1 MPAKNQNAVPGT
13 GCAGV
18 RGHARSH
25 RDRVE
30 PERDATERGPMT
42 DIDVR
47 LREDVHVLGE
57 LLGETIRQQHGD
69 AFLQKIEDIR
79 HSAKADRRGP
89 GEQLTST
96 LADLAEE
103 DLLPVARAFN
113 QFLNLANMAEQYQLI
128 RRRDVGQPEPF
139 EARVLPELLARLK
152 QAGHSNDAL
161 ARQLAKLDIQLV
173 LTAHP
178 TEVARRTLIQK
189 YDAIAGQLAAQDHR
203 DLTPDERQQV
213 RVRLR
218 RLIAEAW
225 HTEEIRRTR
234 PTPVDEAK
242 WGFAVIEH
250 SLWHAIPSHLRKV
263 DQALLEATGLR
274 LPLEAA
280 PIRFASWMGG
290 DRDGN
295 PNVTAAVTREVLL
308 LARWMAADLFLRDI
322 DALAA
327 ELSMQQASAALRERV
342 GDSAEPYRAVL
353 KQLRDR
359 LRATRA
365 WAHTALTSSQPAS
378 AEVLV
383 DNRDLIAPL
392 ELCYQSLHECGMG
405 VIAEGPLLDC
415 LRRAVTFGLFLGRL
429 DVRQD
434 AARHRDALTEI
445 TDYLGLG
452 RYADWD
458 EDRRIE
464 FLQAELKNRRPLLP
478 AHFRPQADTAEVLA
492 TCREVAAAPAASL
505 GSYVISMAGAA
516 SDVLAVQ
523 LLLKE
528 AGLTRP
534 MRVVPLFETLADLDN
549 AGPVMQRLL
558 GLPGYRAGLRGP
570 QEVMI
575 GYSDSAKDAGTT
587 AAAWAQYRAQENLV
601 RICAEHQVELLLFH
615 GRGGTVGR
623 GGGPAHAAILS
634 QPPGSVAGRFR
645 TTEQGEMIRFK
656 FGLPAIAEQNLNL
669 YLAAVLEA
677 TLLPPPPPQPA
688 WREVMD
694 QLAAD
699 GVKAYRSVVRDN
711 PDFVEYFRQS
721 TPEQELGRLPLGS
734 RPAKRRAGGIE
745 SLRAIPWIFGWTQT
759 RLMLPAWLGW
769 ETALSNALA
778 RGQGELLAQMREQW
792 PFFRTRIDMLE
803 MVLAKADAQIAEAYD
818 ERLVQPHLLP
828 LGAHLR
834 DLLSQSCQV
843 VLGLTGQQ
851 VLLAHSPETLEFI
864 SLRNT
869 YLDPLHRLQAELLAR
884 SRSREAALDSPLEQA
899 LLVTVAGIA
908 AGLRNTG

>member
-1 MPAKNQNAVPGT
+1 
-13 GCAGV
+13 
-18 RGHARSH
+18 
-25 RDRVE
+25 
-30 PERDATERGPMT
+30 MT

-47 LREDVHVLGE
+47 LREDVHLLGE
-57 LLGETIRQQHGD
+57 LLGHTVREQHGET
-69 AFLQKIEDIR
+69 FLQKIEAIR
-79 HSAKADRRGP
+79 HSAKADRSG
-89 GEQLTST
+89 GEEQLSST
-96 LADLAEE
+96 LADLADDE
-103 DLLPVARAFN
+103 LLPVARAFN
-113 QFLNLANMAEQYQLI
+113 QFLNLANIAEQYQLI
-128 RRRDVGQPEPF
+128 RRRDADQPEPF

-152 QAGHSNDAL
+152 AAGHSDDAL
-161 ARQLAKLDIQLV
+161 ARQLGKLNIELV

-189 YDAIAGQLAAQDHR
+189 YDAIAAQLAVQDHR
-203 DLTPDERQQV
+203 DLTPAEREQV
-213 RVRLR
+213 RERLQ

-250 SLWHAIPSHLRKV
+250 SLWHAIPNHMRKA
-263 DQALLEATGLR
+263 DKALHAATGLH

-308 LARWMAADLFLRDI
+308 LARWMAADLFLRDVHS
-322 DALAA
+322 LAA
-327 ELSMQQASAALRERV
+327 ELSMQQASPALRARV
-342 GDSAEPYRAVL
+342 GDCAEPYRALL
-353 KQLRDR
+353 KPLRER
-359 LRATRA
+359 LRETRA
-365 WAHTALTSSQPAS
+365 WAQSALTTAQPPGPL
-378 AEVLV
+378 VLQ
-383 DNRDLIAPL
+383 DNRELFEPL
-392 ELCYQSLHECGMG
+392 HLCFESLHECGMG
-405 VIAEGPLLDC
+405 VIADGPLLDC
-415 LRRAVTFGLFLGRL
+415 LRRAVTFGLFLVRL

-434 AARHRDALTEI
+434 STRHAAALSEI
-445 TDYLGLG
+445 TEYLGLG
-452 RYADWD
+452 SYAEWN
-458 EDRRIE
+458 EEARID
-464 FLQAELKNRRPLLP
+464 FLQRELASRRPLLP
-478 AHFRPQADTAEVLA
+478 AHYQPQADTAEVLD
-492 TCREVAAAPAASL
+492 TCREIAAAPAASL

-528 AGLTRP
+528 AGLQRP

-558 GLPGYRAGLRGP
+558 SLPGYRAGLHGP

-587 AAAWAQYRAQENLV
+587 AAAWAQYRAQETLV
-601 RICAEHQVELLLFH
+601 QICREQEVELLLFH

-623 GGGPAHAAILS
+623 GGAPAHAAILS

-645 TTEQGEMIRFK
+645 ATEQGEMIRFK
-656 FGLPAIAEQNLNL
+656 FGLADIAEQNLNL

-699 GVKAYRSVVRDN
+699 GVKTYRGVVREN

-769 ETALSNALA
+769 EAALNNALA
-778 RGQGELLAQMREQW
+778 RGQGPLLAQMREQW

-803 MVLAKADAQIAEAYD
+803 MVLAKADAEIAASYD
-818 ERLVQPHLLP
+818 ERLVQPHLRP
-828 LGAHLR
+828 LGEHLR
-834 DLLSQSCQV
+834 DLLSQACQV
-843 VLGLTGQQ
+843 VLGLTGQP

-864 SLRNT
+864 RLRNT
-869 YLDPLHRLQAELLAR
+869 YLDPLHLLQAELLAR
-884 SRSREAALDSPLEQA
+884 SREREAALDSPLEQA

>member
-1 MPAKNQNAVPGT
+1 
-13 GCAGV
+13 
-18 RGHARSH
+18 
-25 RDRVE
+25 
-30 PERDATERGPMT
+30 MT
-42 DIDVR
+42 DIDAR
-47 LREDVHVLGE
+47 LREDVHLLGE
-57 LLGETIRQQHGD
+57 LLGNTIREQYGE
-69 AFLQKIEDIR
+69 AFLDKIEQIR
-79 HSAKADRRGP
+79 KGAKADRRGSLDA
-89 GEQLTST
+89 ELSASLNQLS
-96 LADLAEE
+96 E
-103 DLLPVARAFN
+103 DELLPVARAFN
-113 QFLNLANMAEQYQLI
+113 QFLNLANIAEQYQLI
-128 RRRDVGQPEPF
+128 HRREESQPAPF
-139 EARVLPELLARLK
+139 ESRVLPELLARLR
-152 QAGHSNDAL
+152 AEGHGAEAL
-161 ARQLAKLDIQLV
+161 ARQLGRLEIELV

-189 YDAIAGQLAAQDHR
+189 YDAIAAQLAAQDHR
-203 DLTPDERQQV
+203 DLTSAERAQIHT
-213 RVRLR
+213 RLQ

-250 SLWHAIPSHLRKV
+250 SLWQAIPNYLRKA
-263 DQALLEATGLR
+263 DQALHAATGMH

-308 LARWMAADLFLRDI
+308 LARWMAADLYLRDV
-322 DALAA
+322 DQLAA
-327 ELSMQQASAALRERV
+327 DLSMQQANAALRTLA

-353 KQLRDR
+353 KQLRER
-359 LRATRA
+359 LRATRN
-365 WAHTALTSSQPAS
+365 WAQASLSASVPATVQ
-378 AEVLV
+378 VLQN
-383 DNRDLIAPL
+383 NRELLDPL

-405 VIAEGPLLDC
+405 VIADGPLLDC
-415 LRRAVTFGLFLGRL
+415 LRRAVTFGLFLVRL

-434 AARHRDALTEI
+434 SSRHTAAMTEI

-452 RYADWD
+452 RYGDWS
-458 EDRRIE
+458 EEQRID
-464 FLQAELKNRRPLLP
+464 FLMRELGSRRPLLP
-478 AHFRPQADTAEVLA
+478 GYFKPSADTAEVLA
-492 TCREVAAAPAASL
+492 TCREIAAAPAASL

-528 AGLTRP
+528 AGVLRP

-549 AGPVMQRLL
+549 AGPVIEQLL
-558 GLPGYRAGLRGP
+558 LLPGYRSRLQGP

-587 AAAWAQYRAQENLV
+587 AAAWAQYRAQEKLV
-601 RICAEHQVELLLFH
+601 DICREQQVELLLFH

-656 FGLPAIAEQNLNL
+656 FGLPDIAEQNLNL

-677 TLLPPPPPQPA
+677 TLLPPPLPQPA
-688 WREVMD
+688 WRDLMD
-694 QLAAD
+694 ELADD
-699 GVKAYRSVVRDN
+699 GVKAYRAVVREN
-711 PDFVEYFRQS
+711 PQFVEYFRQS

-769 ETALSNALA
+769 ETALSKALE
-778 RGQGELLAQMREQW
+778 RGEGELLGQMREQW

-803 MVLAKADAQIAEAYD
+803 MVLAKADADIARSYD
-818 ERLVQPHLLP
+818 ERLVEPALLP

-834 DLLSQSCQV
+834 DLLSQACSV
-843 VLGLTGQQ
+843 VLGLTGQSQ
-851 VLLAHSPETLEFI
+851 LLAHSPDTLEFI
-864 SLRNT
+864 RLRNT
-869 YLDPLHRLQAELLAR
+869 YLDPLHLLQAELLAR
-884 SRSREAALDSPLEQA
+884 SRRQDGAQDSPVEQA
-899 LLVTVAGIA
+899 LLVSVAGIA

>member
-1 MPAKNQNAVPGT
+1 ML
-13 GCAGV
+13 
-18 RGHARSH
+18 
-25 RDRVE
+25 
-30 PERDATERGPMT
+30 MT
-42 DIDVR
+42 DIDAR
-47 LREDVHVLGE
+47 LREDVHLLGE
-57 LLGETIRQQHGD
+57 LLGNTIREQYGD
-69 AFLQKIEDIR
+69 TFLDKIEQIR
-79 HSAKADRRGP
+79 KGAKADRRGSVDA
-89 GEQLTST
+89 ELSASLNQLS
-96 LADLAEE
+96 E
-103 DLLPVARAFN
+103 DELLPVARAFN
-113 QFLNLANMAEQYQLI
+113 QFLNLANIAEQYQLI
-128 RRRDVGQPEPF
+128 HRREESQPQPF
-139 EARVLPELLARLK
+139 EARVLPELLARLR
-152 QAGHSNDAL
+152 AEGHGAEAL
-161 ARQLAKLDIQLV
+161 ARQLGRLEIELV

-189 YDAIAGQLAAQDHR
+189 YDAIAAQLAAQDHR
-203 DLTPDERQQV
+203 DLTSAERAQIHE
-213 RVRLR
+213 RLQ

-250 SLWHAIPSHLRKV
+250 SLWQAIPNYLRKA
-263 DQALLEATGLR
+263 DQALHAATGLR

-308 LARWMAADLFLRDI
+308 LARWMAADLYLRDV
-322 DALAA
+322 DQLAA
-327 ELSMQQASAALRERV
+327 ELSMQHASEALRAQA

-353 KQLRDR
+353 KQLRER
-359 LRATRA
+359 LRATRN
-365 WAHTALTSSQPAS
+365 WAHASLTAATPPGAD
-378 AEVLV
+378 VLQH
-383 DNRDLIAPL
+383 NRELLDPL
-392 ELCYQSLHECGMG
+392 ELCYHSLHQCGMG
-405 VIAEGPLLDC
+405 VIADGPLLDC
-415 LRRAVTFGLFLGRL
+415 LRRAVTFGLFLVRL

-434 AARHRDALTEI
+434 STRHSAAMTEI

-452 RYADWD
+452 RFEDWN
-458 EDRRIE
+458 EEQRIS
-464 FLQAELKNRRPLLP
+464 FLLEELNNRRPLLP
-478 AHFRPQADTAEVLA
+478 AHFKPSADTAEVLA

-528 AGLTRP
+528 AGVLRP

-549 AGPVMQRLL
+549 AGPVIERLL
-558 GLPGYRAGLRGP
+558 GLPGYRSRLQGP

-587 AAAWAQYRAQENLV
+587 AAAWAQYRAQERLV
-601 RICAEHQVELLLFH
+601 DICREQQVELLLFH

-656 FGLPAIAEQNLNL
+656 FGLPDIAEQNLNL

-677 TLLPPPPPQPA
+677 TLLPPPPPTPQ
-688 WREVMD
+688 WRHLMD
-694 QLAAD
+694 ELAAD
-699 GVKAYRSVVRDN
+699 GVSAYRAVVREN
-711 PDFVEYFRQS
+711 PQFVEYFRQS

-769 ETALSNALA
+769 ETALSKALE
-778 RGQGELLAQMREQW
+778 RGEGELLGQMREQW

-803 MVLAKADAQIAEAYD
+803 MVLAKADADIARSYD
-818 ERLVQPHLLP
+818 ERLVEPGLLS

-834 DLLSQSCQV
+834 DLLSQACSV
-843 VLGLTGQQ
+843 VLGLTGQSQ
-851 VLLAHSPETLEFI
+851 LLAHSPATLEFI
-864 SLRNT
+864 RLRNT
-869 YLDPLHRLQAELLAR
+869 YLDPLHLLQAELLAR
-884 SRSREAALDSPLEQA
+884 SRQQDGAQGSPVEQA
-899 LLVTVAGIA
+899 LLVSVAGIA

>member
-1 MPAKNQNAVPGT
+1 M
-13 GCAGV
+13 
-18 RGHARSH
+18 S
-25 RDRVE
+25 
-30 PERDATERGPMT
+30 
-42 DIDVR
+42 DIDAR
-47 LREDVHVLGE
+47 LREDVHLLGE
-57 LLGETIRQQHGD
+57 LLGNTIREQYGD
-69 AFLQKIEDIR
+69 DFLDKIEQIR
-79 HSAKADRRGP
+79 KGAKADRRGAVSDKAA
-89 GEQLTST
+89 GDELSASLNQLQ
-96 LADLAEE
+96 E
-103 DLLPVARAFN
+103 DELLPVARAFN
-113 QFLNLANMAEQYQLI
+113 QFLNLANIAEQYQLI
-128 RRRDVGQPEPF
+128 HRRDESQPAPF
-139 EARVLPELLARLK
+139 ESRVLPELLARLK
-152 QAGHSNDAL
+152 SEGHSNESL
-161 ARQLAKLDIQLV
+161 ARQLARLEIELV

-189 YDAIAGQLAAQDHR
+189 YDAIAAQLALQDHR
-203 DLTPDERQQV
+203 DLTSAEREQI
-213 RVRLR
+213 RERLQ

-225 HTEEIRRTR
+225 HTEEIRRIR

-250 SLWHAIPSHLRKV
+250 SLWHAIPNYLRKA
-263 DQALLEATGLR
+263 DQALHAATGLR

-295 PNVTAAVTREVLL
+295 PNVTAPVTREVLL
-308 LARWMAADLFLRDI
+308 LARWMAADLYLRDI
-322 DALAA
+322 DHLAS
-327 ELSMQQASAALRERV
+327 ELSMQQASPALQAKV
-342 GDSAEPYRAVL
+342 GDSVEPYRALL
-353 KQLRDR
+353 KQLRER
-359 LRATRA
+359 LRATRQ
-365 WAHTALTSSQPAS
+365 WAHASLTASTPAP
-378 AEVLV
+378 ADVLQN
-383 DNRDLIAPL
+383 NRDLLDPL

-405 VIAEGPLLDC
+405 VIADGPLLDC
-415 LRRAVTFGLFLGRL
+415 LRRAVTFGLFLVRL

-434 AARHRDALTEI
+434 SSRHSAAMTEI

-452 RYADWD
+452 RYEDWD
-458 EDRRIE
+458 EDARIR
-464 FLQAELKNRRPLLP
+464 FLTQELANRRPLLP
-478 AHFRPQADTAEVLA
+478 GYFKASADTAEVLN
-492 TCREVAAAPAASL
+492 TCKEIAAAPAASL

-528 AGLTRP
+528 SGVQRP

-549 AGPVMQRLL
+549 AGPVMERLL
-558 GLPGYRAGLRGP
+558 QLPGYRSRLQGP

-587 AAAWAQYRAQENLV
+587 AAAWAQYRAQERLV
-601 RICAEHQVELLLFH
+601 DICREQQVELLLFH

-656 FGLPAIAEQNLNL
+656 FGLPDIAEQNLNL

-677 TLLPPPPPQPA
+677 TLLPPPPPEPA
-688 WREVMD
+688 WRHLMD
-694 QLAAD
+694 ELAAD
-699 GVKAYRSVVRDN
+699 GVSAYRAVVREN
-711 PDFVEYFRQS
+711 PQFVEYFRQS

-769 ETALSNALA
+769 EAALSKALE
-778 RGQGELLAQMREQW
+778 RGEGELLGQMREQW

-803 MVLAKADAQIAEAYD
+803 MVLAKADADIARLYD
-818 ERLVQPHLLP
+818 ERLVQPDLLP

-834 DLLSQSCQV
+834 DLLSQACAV
-843 VLGLTGQQ
+843 VLGLTGQSQ
-851 VLLAHSPETLEFI
+851 LLAHSPDTLEFI
-864 SLRNT
+864 RLRNT
-869 YLDPLHRLQAELLAR
+869 YLDPLHLLQAELLAR
-884 SRSREAALDSPLEQA
+884 SRQQEAAQDSPLEQA
-899 LLVTVAGIA
+899 LLVSVAGIA

>member
-1 MPAKNQNAVPGT
+1 
-13 GCAGV
+13 
-18 RGHARSH
+18 
-25 RDRVE
+25 
-30 PERDATERGPMT
+30 MT

-47 LREDVHVLGE
+47 LREDVHLLGE
-57 LLGETIRQQHGD
+57 LLGETIRQQHGE

-79 HSAKADRRGP
+79 HSAKADRQGAA
-89 GEQLTST
+89 EQLSTT
-96 LADLAEE
+96 LADLAED

-113 QFLNLANMAEQYQLI
+113 QFLNLANIAEQYQLI
-128 RRRDVGQPEPF
+128 HRRDAGQPAPF
-139 EARVLPELLARLK
+139 EDRALPELLARLK
-152 QAGHSNDAL
+152 QAGHKADAL
-161 ARQLAKLDIQLV
+161 ARQLARLDIQLV

-189 YDAIAGQLAAQDHR
+189 YDAIAAQLAAQDHR
-203 DLTPDERQQV
+203 DLTPAERQQI
-213 RVRLR
+213 RERLR

-263 DQALLEATGLR
+263 DQALSEATGLH

-280 PIRFASWMGG
+280 PVRFASWMGG

-322 DALAA
+322 DYLAA
-327 ELSMQQASAALRERV
+327 ELSMQQASAAVRAKV
-342 GDSAEPYRAVL
+342 GDSAEPYRALL
-353 KQLRDR
+353 KQVRER

-365 WAHTALTSSQPAS
+365 WAHASLASTQPAS

-383 DNRDLIAPL
+383 DNRELIEPL

-405 VIAEGPLLDC
+405 VIADGPLLDT
-415 LRRAVTFGLFLGRL
+415 LRRAVTFGLFLVRL

-434 AARHRDALTEI
+434 AARHRDALSEI

-458 EDRRIE
+458 EEQRIS

-478 AHFRPQADTAEVLA
+478 GHFKPQADTAEVLA
-492 TCREVAAAPAASL
+492 TCREIVAAPGASL

-549 AGPVMQRLL
+549 AGPVMERLL
-558 GLPGYRAGLRGP
+558 GLPGYRASLHGP

-601 RICAEHQVELLLFH
+601 RICTEHQVELLLFH

-656 FGLPAIAEQNLNL
+656 FGLPGIAEQNLNL

-688 WREVMD
+688 WRELMD

-699 GVKAYRSVVRDN
+699 GLKAYRGVVREH
-711 PDFVEYFRQS
+711 PDFVEYFRES

-769 ETALSNALA
+769 ETALGNALA
-778 RGQGELLAQMREQW
+778 RGQGELLGQMREQW

-803 MVLAKADAQIAEAYD
+803 MVLAKADGEIAKAYD
-818 ERLVQPHLLP
+818 ERLVQPPLLP
-828 LGAHLR
+828 LGAQLR

-843 VLGLTGQQ
+843 VLGLTGQP

-864 SLRNT
+864 RLRNT

-884 SRSREAALDSPLEQA
+884 SRSREAALDSPLQQA

>member
-1 MPAKNQNAVPGT
+1 
-13 GCAGV
+13 
-18 RGHARSH
+18 
-25 RDRVE
+25 
-30 PERDATERGPMT
+30 MT
-42 DIDVR
+42 DIDAR
-47 LREDVHVLGE
+47 LREDVHLLGE
-57 LLGETIRQQHGD
+57 LLGNTIREQYGD
-69 AFLQKIEDIR
+69 TFLDKIEQIR
-79 HSAKADRRGP
+79 KGAKADRRGSVDA
-89 GEQLTST
+89 ELSASLNQLS
-96 LADLAEE
+96 E
-103 DLLPVARAFN
+103 DELLPVARAFN
-113 QFLNLANMAEQYQLI
+113 QFLNLANIAEQYQLI
-128 RRRDVGQPEPF
+128 HRREASQPEPF
-139 EARVLPELLARLK
+139 EARVLPELLARLR
-152 QAGHSNDAL
+152 AEGHGAEAL
-161 ARQLAKLDIQLV
+161 ARQLGRLEIELV

-189 YDAIAGQLAAQDHR
+189 YDAIAAQLAAQDHR
-203 DLTPDERQQV
+203 DLTSAERAQIHE
-213 RVRLR
+213 RLQ

-250 SLWHAIPSHLRKV
+250 SLWQAIPNYLRKA
-263 DQALLEATGLR
+263 DQALHAATGLR

-295 PNVTAAVTREVLL
+295 PNVTATVTREVLL
-308 LARWMAADLFLRDI
+308 LARWMAADLYLRDV
-322 DALAA
+322 DQLAA
-327 ELSMQQASAALRERV
+327 ELSMQRASEALRAQA

-353 KQLRDR
+353 KQLRER
-359 LRATRA
+359 LRATRN
-365 WAHTALTSSQPAS
+365 WAHAS
-378 AEVLV
+378 LSAATPPSTDVLQH
-383 DNRDLIAPL
+383 NRELLDPL
-392 ELCYQSLHECGMG
+392 ELCYHSLHECGMG
-405 VIAEGPLLDC
+405 VIADGPLLDC
-415 LRRAVTFGLFLGRL
+415 LRRAVTFGLFLVRL

-434 AARHRDALTEI
+434 STRHTAAMTEI

-452 RYADWD
+452 RYEDWN
-458 EDRRIE
+458 EEQRIS
-464 FLQAELKNRRPLLP
+464 FLLAELSNRRPLLP
-478 AHFRPQADTAEVLA
+478 AHFKPSADTAEVLA

-523 LLLKE
+523 LLLKD
-528 AGLTRP
+528 AGVLRP

-549 AGPVMQRLL
+549 AGPVIEQLL
-558 GLPGYRAGLRGP
+558 LLPGYRSRLQGP

-587 AAAWAQYRAQENLV
+587 AAAWAQYRAQERLV
-601 RICAEHQVELLLFH
+601 DICREQQVELLLFH

-656 FGLPAIAEQNLNL
+656 FGLPDIAEQNLNL

-677 TLLPPPPPQPA
+677 TLLPPPPPTPQ
-688 WREVMD
+688 WRDLMD
-694 QLAAD
+694 ELAAD
-699 GVKAYRSVVRDN
+699 GVSAYRAVVRES
-711 PDFVEYFRQS
+711 PQFVEYFRQS

-769 ETALSNALA
+769 ETALSKALE
-778 RGQGELLAQMREQW
+778 RGEGELLGQMREQW

-803 MVLAKADAQIAEAYD
+803 MVLAKADADIARSYD
-818 ERLVQPHLLP
+818 ERLVEPGLLP

-834 DLLSQSCQV
+834 DLLSQACSV
-843 VLGLTGQQ
+843 VLGLTGQSQ
-851 VLLAHSPETLEFI
+851 LLAHSPATLEFI
-864 SLRNT
+864 RLRNT
-869 YLDPLHRLQAELLAR
+869 YLDPLHLLQAELLAR
-884 SRSREAALDSPLEQA
+884 SRQQDVAQGSPVEQA
-899 LLVTVAGIA
+899 LLVSVAGIA

>member
-1 MPAKNQNAVPGT
+1 M
-13 GCAGV
+13 
-18 RGHARSH
+18 S
-25 RDRVE
+25 
-30 PERDATERGPMT
+30 
-42 DIDVR
+42 DIDAR
-47 LREDVHVLGE
+47 LREDVHLLGE
-57 LLGETIRQQHGD
+57 LLGNTIREQYGD
-69 AFLQKIEDIR
+69 EFLDKIEQIR
-79 HSAKADRRGP
+79 KGAKADRG
-89 GEQLTST
+89 GAADELSASLNQLQ
-96 LADLAEE
+96 E
-103 DLLPVARAFN
+103 DELLPVARAFN
-113 QFLNLANMAEQYQLI
+113 QFLNLANIAEQYQLI
-128 RRRDVGQPEPF
+128 HRRDESQPAPF
-139 EARVLPELLARLK
+139 ESRVLPELLARL
-152 QAGHSNDAL
+152 QGEGHSDESL
-161 ARQLAKLDIQLV
+161 ARQLAQLEIELV

-189 YDAIAGQLAAQDHR
+189 YDAIAAQLALQDHR
-203 DLTPDERQQV
+203 DLTTAEREQI
-213 RVRLR
+213 RDRLQ

-225 HTEEIRRTR
+225 HTEEIRRIR

-250 SLWHAIPSHLRKV
+250 SLWHAIPNYLRKA
-263 DQALLEATGLR
+263 DQALHAATGLR

-295 PNVTAAVTREVLL
+295 PNVTAPVTREVLL
-308 LARWMAADLFLRDI
+308 LARWMAADLYLRDV
-322 DALAA
+322 DQLAS
-327 ELSMQQASAALRERV
+327 ELSMQHASPALQARV
-342 GDSAEPYRAVL
+342 GDSVEPYRALL
-353 KQLRDR
+353 KQLRER
-359 LRATRA
+359 LRATRQ
-365 WAHTALTSSQPAS
+365 WAHTSLTASTPAS
-378 AEVLV
+378 AEVLQ
-383 DNRDLIAPL
+383 DNRELLEPL
-392 ELCYQSLHECGMG
+392 ELCYQSLHDCGMG
-405 VIAEGPLLDC
+405 VIADGPLLDC
-415 LRRAVTFGLFLGRL
+415 LRRAVTFGLFLVRL

-434 AARHRDALTEI
+434 STRHCAAMTEI

-452 RYADWD
+452 RYEDWD
-458 EDRRIE
+458 EEARIS
-464 FLQAELKNRRPLLP
+464 FLTQELENRRPLLP
-478 AHFRPQADTAEVLA
+478 AYFEPSADTAEVLN
-492 TCREVAAAPAASL
+492 TCKEIAAAPQASL

-528 AGLTRP
+528 SGVQRP

-549 AGPVMQRLL
+549 AGPVMERLL
-558 GLPGYRAGLRGP
+558 QLPGYRARLQGP

-587 AAAWAQYRAQENLV
+587 AAAWAQYRAQERLV
-601 RICAEHQVELLLFH
+601 DICREQQVELLLFH

-656 FGLPAIAEQNLNL
+656 FGLPDIAEQNLNL

-677 TLLPPPPPQPA
+677 TLLPPPPPEPA
-688 WREVMD
+688 WRHLMD
-694 QLAAD
+694 ELAAD
-699 GVKAYRSVVRDN
+699 GVSAYRAVVREN
-711 PDFVEYFRQS
+711 PQFVEYFRQS

-769 ETALSNALA
+769 EAALSKALE
-778 RGQGELLAQMREQW
+778 RGEGELLGQMREQW

-803 MVLAKADAQIAEAYD
+803 MVLAKADADIAQLYD
-818 ERLVQPHLLP
+818 ERLVQPDLLP

-834 DLLSQSCQV
+834 DLLSQACSV
-843 VLGLTGQQ
+843 VLGLTGQSQ
-851 VLLAHSPETLEFI
+851 LLAHSPDTLEFI
-864 SLRNT
+864 RLRNT
-869 YLDPLHRLQAELLAR
+869 YLDPLHLLQAELLAR
-884 SRSREAALDSPLEQA
+884 SRKQEAAQDSPLEQA
-899 LLVTVAGIA
+899 LLVSVAGIA

>member
-1 MPAKNQNAVPGT
+1 MT
-13 GCAGV
+13 G
-18 RGHARSH
+18 
-25 RDRVE
+25 
-30 PERDATERGPMT
+30 
-42 DIDVR
+42 IDVR
-47 LREDVHVLGE
+47 LREDVHLLGE
-57 LLGETIRQQHGD
+57 LLGDTVREQYGE

-79 HSAKADRRGP
+79 RSAKADRSGSA
-89 GEQLTST
+89 EQLSSS
-96 LADLAEE
+96 LDGLSE
-103 DLLPVARAFN
+103 DELLPVARAFN
-113 QFLNLANMAEQYQLI
+113 QFLNLANIAEQYQLI
-128 RRRDVGQPEPF
+128 RRRDADQPEPF
-139 EARVLPELLARLK
+139 EARVLPELLDRLK
-152 QAGHSNDAL
+152 KAGHSPDAL
-161 ARQLAKLDIQLV
+161 ARQLGKLSIELV

-178 TEVARRTLIQK
+178 TEVARRTLIHK
-189 YDAIAGQLAAQDHR
+189 YDAIAAQLAAQDHR
-203 DLTPDERQQV
+203 DLTPAERAQV
-213 RVRLR
+213 RERLQ

-242 WGFAVIEH
+242 WGFAVIEN
-250 SLWHAIPSHLRKV
+250 SLWQAIPNHLRKA
-263 DQALLEATGLR
+263 DKALFAATGLH

-295 PNVTAAVTREVLL
+295 PNVTATVTREVLL
-308 LARWMAADLFLRDI
+308 LARWMAADLFLRDV
-322 DALAA
+322 DFLAA
-327 ELSMQQASAALRERV
+327 ELSMQQASPALRARV
-342 GDSAEPYRAVL
+342 GEHAEPYRALL
-353 KQLRDR
+353 KQLRER
-359 LRATRA
+359 LRATRS
-365 WAHTALTSSQPAS
+365 WAQSSLAVTQPAS
-378 AEVLV
+378 AEVLH
-383 DNRDLIAPL
+383 DNHDLIEPL
-392 ELCYQSLHECGMG
+392 RLCYESLHECGMG
-405 VIAEGPLLDC
+405 VIADGPLLDT
-415 LRRAVTFGLFLGRL
+415 LRRAVTFGLFLVRL

-434 AARHRDALTEI
+434 AARHASALSEI

-452 RYADWD
+452 RYEDWD
-458 EDRRIE
+458 EEARIA
-464 FLQAELKNRRPLLP
+464 FLQTELNNRRPLLP
-478 AHFRPQADTAEVLA
+478 RHFRPQAETAEVLA
-492 TCREVAAAPAASL
+492 TCSEIAAAPAASL

-528 AGLTRP
+528 AGVARP

-558 GLPGYRAGLRGP
+558 GLPGYRAGLHGP

-587 AAAWAQYRAQENLV
+587 AAAWAQYRAQETLV
-601 RICAEHQVELLLFH
+601 EICRGQNVELLLFH

-656 FGLPAIAEQNLNL
+656 FGLPDIAEQNLNL

-688 WREVMD
+688 WRGLMD

-699 GVKAYRSVVRDN
+699 GLKAYRSVVRDN
-711 PDFVEYFRQS
+711 PEFVEYFRQA

-769 ETALSNALA
+769 EAALSNALA
-778 RGQGELLAQMREQW
+778 RGQGGLLAEMREQW

-803 MVLAKADAQIAEAYD
+803 MVLAKADVEIARSYD
-818 ERLVQPHLLP
+818 ERLVQSQLRP
-828 LGAHLR
+828 LGAQLR
-834 DLLSQSCQV
+834 DLLSQACQV
-843 VLGLTGQQ
+843 VLGLTGQP
-851 VLLAHSPETLEFI
+851 VLLAHSPDTLEFI
-864 SLRNT
+864 RLRNT
-869 YLDPLHRLQAELLAR
+869 YLDPLHLLQADLLAR
-884 SRSREAALDSPLEQA
+884 SRTRDAALDSPLEQA

>member
-1 MPAKNQNAVPGT
+1 
-13 GCAGV
+13 
-18 RGHARSH
+18 
-25 RDRVE
+25 
-30 PERDATERGPMT
+30 MT

-47 LREDVHVLGE
+47 LREDVHLLGE
-57 LLGETIRQQHGD
+57 LLGETIRQQHGE

-79 HSAKADRRGP
+79 HSAKADRQGAA
-89 GEQLTST
+89 EQLSTT
-96 LADLAEE
+96 LADLAED

-113 QFLNLANMAEQYQLI
+113 QFLNLANIAEQYQLI
-128 RRRDVGQPEPF
+128 HRRDAGQPAPF
-139 EARVLPELLARLK
+139 EDRALPELLARLK
-152 QAGHSNDAL
+152 QAGHKDDAL
-161 ARQLAKLDIQLV
+161 ARQLARLDIQLV

-189 YDAIAGQLAAQDHR
+189 YDAIAAQLAAQDHR
-203 DLTPDERQQV
+203 DLTPAERQQV
-213 RVRLR
+213 RERLR

-263 DQALLEATGLR
+263 DQALFQATGLH

-280 PIRFASWMGG
+280 PVRFASWMGG

-308 LARWMAADLFLRDI
+308 LARWMAADLFLRDV
-322 DALAA
+322 DYLAA
-327 ELSMQQASAALRERV
+327 ELSMQQASDAVRARV
-342 GDSAEPYRAVL
+342 GDSAEPYRALL
-353 KQLRDR
+353 KQVRER

-365 WAHTALTSSQPAS
+365 WAHASLAGAQPAS

-383 DNRDLIAPL
+383 DNRELIEPL

-405 VIAEGPLLDC
+405 VIADGPLLDT
-415 LRRAVTFGLFLGRL
+415 LRRAVTFGLFLVRL

-434 AARHRDALTEI
+434 AARHRDALSEI

-458 EDRRIE
+458 EEQRIA

-478 AHFRPQADTAEVLA
+478 GHFKPQAETAEVLA
-492 TCREVAAAPAASL
+492 TCREIVAAPGASL

-549 AGPVMQRLL
+549 AGPVMERLL
-558 GLPGYRAGLRGP
+558 GLPGYRASLHGP

-601 RICAEHQVELLLFH
+601 RICREHQVELLLFH

-634 QPPGSVAGRFR
+634 QPPGSVAGKFR

-656 FGLPAIAEQNLNL
+656 FGLPGIAEQNLNL

-688 WREVMD
+688 WRELMD

-699 GVKAYRSVVRDN
+699 GLKAYRDVVREH
-711 PDFVEYFRQS
+711 PDFVEYFRES

-769 ETALSNALA
+769 ETALGNALA
-778 RGQGELLAQMREQW
+778 RGQGELLGQMREQW

-818 ERLVQPHLLP
+818 ERLVQPPLLP
-828 LGAHLR
+828 LGAQLR

-843 VLGLTGQQ
+843 VLGLTGQP

-864 SLRNT
+864 RLRNT

-884 SRSREAALDSPLEQA
+884 SRSREAALDSPLQQA

>member
-1 MPAKNQNAVPGT
+1 M
-13 GCAGV
+13 
-18 RGHARSH
+18 S
-25 RDRVE
+25 
-30 PERDATERGPMT
+30 
-42 DIDVR
+42 DIDAR
-47 LREDVHVLGE
+47 LREDVHLLGE
-57 LLGETIRQQHGD
+57 LLGNTIREQYGD
-69 AFLQKIEDIR
+69 DFLDKIEQIR
-79 HSAKADRRGP
+79 KGAKADRRGA
-89 GEQLTST
+89 GDELSTRVNQLQ
-96 LADLAEE
+96 ENE
-103 DLLPVARAFN
+103 LLPVARAFN
-113 QFLNLANMAEQYQLI
+113 QFLNLANIAEQYQLI
-128 RRRDVGQPEPF
+128 HRRDESQAAPF
-139 EARVLPELLARLK
+139 ESRVLPELLARL
-152 QAGHSNDAL
+152 QSEGHSNESL
-161 ARQLAKLDIQLV
+161 ARQLGRLEIELV

-189 YDAIAGQLAAQDHR
+189 YDAIAAQLALQDHR
-203 DLTPDERQQV
+203 DLTTAEREQIRQ
-213 RVRLR
+213 RLQ

-250 SLWHAIPSHLRKV
+250 SLWHAIPNYLRKA
-263 DQALLEATGLR
+263 DQALHAATGLR

-295 PNVTAAVTREVLL
+295 PNVTAPVTREVLL
-308 LARWMAADLFLRDI
+308 LARWMAADLYLRDI
-322 DALAA
+322 DHLAS
-327 ELSMQQASAALRERV
+327 ELSMQQASPALQAKV
-342 GDSAEPYRAVL
+342 GDSVEPYRALL
-353 KQLRDR
+353 KQLRER
-359 LRATRA
+359 LRATRQ
-365 WAHTALTSSQPAS
+365 WAHTALSSSTPAP
-378 AEVLV
+378 AEVLQN
-383 DNRDLIAPL
+383 NRDLLEPL

-405 VIAEGPLLDC
+405 VIADGPLLDC
-415 LRRAVTFGLFLGRL
+415 LRRAVTFGLFLVRL

-434 AARHRDALTEI
+434 SSRHSAAMTEI

-452 RYADWD
+452 RYEDWD
-458 EDRRIE
+458 EDARIS
-464 FLQAELKNRRPLLP
+464 FLMKELSNRRPLLP
-478 AHFRPQADTAEVLA
+478 SYFKASADTAEVLN
-492 TCREVAAAPAASL
+492 TCKEVAAAPAASL

-528 AGLTRP
+528 SGVQRP
-534 MRVVPLFETLADLDN
+534 MRVVPLFETLTDLDN
-549 AGPVMQRLL
+549 AGPVIEQLL
-558 GLPGYRAGLRGP
+558 LLPGYRARLQGP

-587 AAAWAQYRAQENLV
+587 AAAWAQYRAQERLV
-601 RICAEHQVELLLFH
+601 DICREQQVELLLFH

-656 FGLPAIAEQNLNL
+656 FGLPDIAEQNLNL

-677 TLLPPPPPQPA
+677 TLLPPPPPEPA
-688 WREVMD
+688 WRHLMD
-694 QLAAD
+694 ELAAD
-699 GVKAYRSVVRDN
+699 GVSAYRAVVREN
-711 PDFVEYFRQS
+711 PQFVEYFRQS

-769 ETALSNALA
+769 EAALSKALE
-778 RGQGELLAQMREQW
+778 RGEGELLGQMREQW

-803 MVLAKADAQIAEAYD
+803 MVLAKADADIARLYD
-818 ERLVQPHLLP
+818 ERLVQPDLLP
-828 LGAHLR
+828 LGVHLR
-834 DLLSQSCQV
+834 DLLSQACGV
-843 VLGLTGQQ
+843 VLGLTGQSQ
-851 VLLAHSPETLEFI
+851 LLAHSPDTLEFI
-864 SLRNT
+864 RLRNT
-869 YLDPLHRLQAELLAR
+869 YLDPLHLLQAELLAR
-884 SRSREAALDSPLEQA
+884 SRQQEAAQDSPLEQA
-899 LLVTVAGIA
+899 LLVSVAGIA

>member
-1 MPAKNQNAVPGT
+1 
-13 GCAGV
+13 
-18 RGHARSH
+18 
-25 RDRVE
+25 
-30 PERDATERGPMT
+30 MT

-57 LLGETIRQQHGD
+57 LLGETIRQQHGED
-69 AFLQKIEDIR
+69 FLRKIEAIR
-79 HSAKADRRGP
+79 HSAKADRSGA
-89 GEQLTST
+89 GEQLSST
-96 LADLAEE
+96 LGSLE
-103 DLLPVARAFN
+103 DDELLPVARAFN
-113 QFLNLANMAEQYQLI
+113 QFLNLANIAEQYQLI
-128 RRRDVGQPEPF
+128 HRRSDHQPPPF
-139 EARVLPELLARLK
+139 EARVLPELLDRLK
-152 QAGHSNDAL
+152 AEGHDEQAL
-161 ARQLAKLDIQLV
+161 ARQVGALDIELV

-189 YDAIAGQLAAQDHR
+189 YDAIAAQLAAQDHR
-203 DLTPDERQQV
+203 DLTEAERQHV
-213 RVRLR
+213 RERLQ

-250 SLWHAIPSHLRKV
+250 SLWQAIPNHLRQV
-263 DQALLEATGLR
+263 DGALRAPTGQR
-274 LPLEAA
+274 LPLDAA
-280 PIRFASWMGG
+280 PVRFASWMGG

-295 PNVTAAVTREVLL
+295 PNVTAPVTREVLL

-327 ELSMQQASAALRERV
+327 ELSMQQASAALREQV
-342 GDSAEPYRAVL
+342 GDSVEPYRALL
-353 KQLRDR
+353 KQLRER

-365 WAHTALTSSQPAS
+365 WAQASLTQPQPLA
-378 AEVLV
+378 ADVLL
-383 DNRDLIAPL
+383 DNQDLIAPL
-392 ELCYQSLHECGMG
+392 QLCYQSLHACGMG

-415 LRRAVTFGLFLGRL
+415 LRRAVTFGLFLVRL

-434 AARHRDALTEI
+434 ATRHRDALAEI
-445 TDYLGLG
+445 TRYLGLG
-452 RYADWD
+452 DYAEWD
-458 EDRRIE
+458 EAQRVA
-464 FLQAELKNRRPLLP
+464 FLQAELDNPRPLLP
-478 AHFRPQADTAEVLA
+478 AHFSAEDDTAEVLA
-492 TCREVAAAPAASL
+492 TCREIAAAPAASL

-528 AGLTRP
+528 AGLTRH

-549 AGPVMQRLL
+549 AGPVIEQLL
-558 GLPGYRAGLRGP
+558 QLPSYRASLQGP

-587 AAAWAQYRAQENLV
+587 AAAWAQYRAQESLV
-601 RICAEHQVELLLFH
+601 AICKAHDVELLLFH

-656 FGLPAIAEQNLNL
+656 FGLPGIAEQNLNL

-677 TLLPPPPPQPA
+677 TLLPPPLPEPA

-699 GVKAYRSVVRDN
+699 GVAAYRGVVREHA
-711 PDFVEYFRQS
+711 DFVEYFRQS

-769 ETALSNALA
+769 ETALRNALA
-778 RGQGELLAQMREQW
+778 RGQGDVLGQMREQW

-818 ERLVQPHLLP
+818 QRLVQPELLP
-828 LGAHLR
+828 LGMHLR
-834 DLLSQSCQV
+834 DLLSQSCEV
-843 VLGLTGQQ
+843 VLGLTGQS

-864 SLRNT
+864 RLRNT

-884 SRSREAALDSPLEQA
+884 TRGREAALDSPLEQA